1 MLAGDEST
9 LAVAGVAVGVVGG
22 LTEDADPPGLLV
34 PAHDAVI
41 GNVAPQETARITEID
56 RALVK
61 ATAGCEAL
69 DAGKREPVFVEGRI
83 ETLYRGVGIA
93 LAWLPGRQCRR
104 RESHCGRC
112 TRASHHVTAGIFHG
126 GF

>member
-22 LTEDADPPGLLV
+22 LTEEADPAGLLV

-41 GNVAPQETARITEID
+41 GNVAPQETTGIAVID

-61 ATAGCEAL
+61 ATAGREPL

-83 ETLYRGVGIA
+83 ETLHRRVGIA
-93 LAWLPGRQCRR
+93 LARLPGRQCRR

-112 TRASHHVTAGIFHG
+112 TRASHHVTA
-126 GF
+126 

>member
-1 MLAGDEST
+1 MLAGDESA

-22 LTEDADPPGLLV
+22 LTEDADPAGLLV

-61 ATAGCEAL
+61 TAAGREPL
-69 DAGKREPVFVEGRI
+69 DARKREPVAPFVSLVLLG
-83 ETLYRGVGIA
+83 L
-93 LAWLPGRQCRR
+93 
-104 RESHCGRC
+104 S
-112 TRASHHVTAGIFHG
+112 SHHGSAVLALH
-126 GF
+126 

>member
-9 LAVAGVAVGVVGG
+9 LAVAGVAIGVVGG
-22 LTEDADPPGLLV
+22 LTEDADPAGLLV

-56 RALVK
+56 RAVVK
-61 ATAGCEAL
+61 TAAAREPL
-69 DAGKREPVFVEGRI
+69 NAGKREPVFVEGRI
-83 ETLYRGVGIA
+83 ETLHRRVGIA
-93 LAWLPGRQCRR
+93 LARLPGRQSRR

-112 TRASHHVTAGIFHG
+112 TRASHHVTA
-126 GF
+126 

>member
-1 MLAGDEST
+1 MLAGDKSA
-9 LAVAGVAVGVVGG
+9 LAVPGIPVGVVRG
-22 LTEDADPPGLLV
+22 LTEDADPAGLLV

-41 GNVAPQETARITEID
+41 GNVAPQETTGIAEID

-93 LAWLPGRQCRR
+93 LARLLSRQCRR
-104 RESHCGRC
+104 RESHCARC
-112 TRASHHVTAGIFHG
+112 TRASHHVTA
-126 GF
+126 